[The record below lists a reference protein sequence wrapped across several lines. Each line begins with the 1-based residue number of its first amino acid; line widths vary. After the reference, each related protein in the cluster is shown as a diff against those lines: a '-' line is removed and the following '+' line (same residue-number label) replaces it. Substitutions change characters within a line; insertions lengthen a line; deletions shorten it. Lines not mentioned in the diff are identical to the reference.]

1 MRDRMI
7 AAGCALAAVIVIGC
21 AHQAGPVQATV
32 QGCAGAAATAIRQ
45 HVTVRSMPAA
55 CRGLSPV
62 DLDQSVVDAVHVVA
76 ADVPK
81 ARMRHRASLASSRLG
96 YLIAAAERAARAA
109 ARPGSRSAG
118 RPTAGALGAGHSGGL
133 GVGAAVAALITWLL
147 TAATGGYLLARW
159 AARGGLRRTPSRSAG
174 LPPGVI
180 LGHFGLAI
188 GGLLIWIG
196 YLLTDAA
203 ALAWLAVGF
212 LLPVA
217 GLGIATLVLSI
228 PETAAANANPAAGG
242 PGPAT
247 GPVAGQALPVAGEAT
262 PPGGLATPPAGLATA
277 VAGRAIPAGRAVP
290 ARTPMPVV
298 IISVHGLLATATLLL
313 VLLAAIAAH

>member
-7 AAGCALAAVIVIGC
+7 AAGCVLAAVIMTGC
-21 AHQAGPVQATV
+21 AHQTGPRQATV
-32 QGCAGAAATAIRQ
+32 QGCAGVAVTAIRQ

-62 DLDQSVVDAVHVVA
+62 DLDQSVADAVHVVA

-109 ARPGSRSAG
+109 ARPGRRPAG
-118 RPTAGALGAGHSGGL
+118 RQTAGALGAGHSGGL
-133 GVGAAVAALITWLL
+133 GVGAAVAALIAWLL
-147 TAATGGYLLARW
+147 TAATGGYLLVRW
-159 AARGGLRRTPSRSAG
+159 AAHGGMRRPPSGSAG
-174 LPPGVI
+174 LPPAVI

-188 GGLLIWIG
+188 GGLVVWIG
-196 YLLTDAA
+196 YLLTDAP

-228 PETAAANANPAAGG
+228 PETAAANAHQAAGGAGPAAGG
-242 PGPAT
+242 T
-247 GPVAGQALPVAGEAT
+247 GRAASRAT
-262 PPGGLATPPAGLATA
+262 PIAG
-277 VAGRAIPAGRAVP
+277 PVP

-298 IISVHGLLATATLLL
+298 VISVHGLLATATLLL